1 MENLIK
7 SYVALAI
14 IPVLAGM
21 VYLKSHSLD
30 LTSNSLATGQP
41 VTNEIENLSS
51 IKKMQPLSYIES
63 PYGE

>member
-7 SYVALAI
+7 SYIALAI
-14 IPVLAGM
+14 IPLLAGM
-21 VYLKSHSLD
+21 VYLKSHTWD
-30 LTSNSLATGQP
+30 LTSNSLATGQR

-51 IKKMQPLSYIES
+51 IKKMQPLSYIET